1 MAGKSGKG
9 RNRKGSHNASSASEP
24 PVHSN
29 VPVKDNVEVTLESA
43 KTDAADAA
51 GNSTVANPEVKE
63 NETTTEGS
71 QQKQGNGFEKYL
83 YCFYTFAL
91 ACLVDKVVEGETV
104 YWGATWF

>member
-43 KTDAADAA
+43 KADAA
-51 GNSTVANPEVKE
+51 EVAAGGDSIVANPEVKE

-91 ACLVDKVVEGETV
+91 ACLVVKVVEGETV
-104 YWGATWF
+104 Y